1 MARKKRK
8 PTPARLSRPADKS
21 SALSGESRA
30 TPGTWRGS
38 PWRVGVIGGV
48 AVVVLTGIIYWFSL
62 RDISSSQTAALDVA
76 RLTSAVQVTV
86 EAATTVEAFGSE
98 GEEEPHAL
106 PPTGSLPGNTAP
118 DFSLPNLN
126 FEEVALADFRGQPV
140 FVSFFHTW

>member
-8 PTPARLSRPADKS
+8 PTPAGRSRPIGKN
-21 SALSGESRA
+21 SAPSGESRA
-30 TPGTWRGS
+30 TPGTWHGS
-38 PWRVGVIGGV
+38 PWRIGVLGGI

-62 RDISSSQTAALDVA
+62 RDVSSSQTAALDVA
-76 RLTSAVQVTV
+76 QLTSVAQATV
-86 EAATTVEAFGSE
+86 KAATTNEEPGLK
-98 GEEEPHAL
+98 GEEDPHAL